1 MPDDSPAVPP
11 QPPVEP
17 LAEAPGEAPR
27 PQIPFDISEEF
38 GTAKKNLPPYK
49 ILIVGVIALAVVFLI
64 VSFFTRPRTTGAG
77 SIDDIAVIEI
87 PDQKAVMVAINV
99 SFQNQG
105 PKPFWIHSMSSSLET
120 GSGTLKDDAAS
131 GADFDRYFQAFPDLK
146 THALPPLKLED
157 KIEPGG
163 SAKGTIIVSFPVTKD
178 DFDKRK
184 SLKVDI
190 WPYDQAVPLELTK

>member
-1 MPDDSPAVPP
+1 MPDESPAVPP

-17 LAEAPGEAPR
+17 APEAPR
-27 PQIPFDISEEF
+27 PQIPFDIGEEF

-49 ILIVGVIALAVVFLI
+49 ILIVGVIALAVVFAI
-64 VSFFTRPRTTGAG
+64 VSFFTRPKTTGLG
-77 SIDDIAVIEI
+77 SIDDITAVEI

-120 GSGTLKDDAAS
+120 ASGTLKDDAAS

-146 THALPPLKLED
+146 AHALAPLKLED
-157 KIEPGG
+157 KIEPGA
-163 SAKGTIIVSFPVTKD
+163 STKGTVIVSFPVTKD

>member
-1 MPDDSPAVPP
+1 MTRMPDDSPTVPP

-17 LAEAPGEAPR
+17 VPEAPQ

-49 ILIVGVIALAVVFLI
+49 ILIVGVVALAIIAAVLSFLQ
-64 VSFFTRPRTTGAG
+64 RPRTTGVG
-77 SIDDIAVIEI
+77 SMDDITAVEI

-105 PKPFWIHSMSSSLET
+105 PKPFWIHSMSSTLET
-120 GSGTLKDDAAS
+120 ASGTLKDDAAS
-131 GADFDRYFQAFPDLK
+131 GSDFDRYFQAFPDLK
-146 THALPPLKLED
+146 AHALPPLKLED

-163 SAKGTIIVSFPVTKD
+163 SGKGTIIVSFPVTKD

-190 WPYDQAVPLELTK
+190 WPYDQAVPLELSK